1 MKKENGITLASL
13 VLYVIIFS
21 FTLGLLATLSSFVY
35 GNMDYINSDSVSSEE
50 FNKFN
55 INFLK
60 DVKENNDAKV
70 STLNDSVTV
79 TFEANEKIVY
89 TYKSSD
95 KAIYRN
101 KVKIASN
108 ILKFTASIKTDV
120 AHKNKKVITINI
132 DTGRNVENPNFS
144 KEINYVL
151 KYW

>member
-21 FTLGLLATLSSFVY
+21 FTLGLLAALSSFVY

-70 STLNDSVTV
+70 STLNDSVTI
-79 TFEANEKIVY
+79 TFESNEKIVY
-89 TYKSSD
+89 TYKISD

-108 ILKFTASIKTDV
+108 ILSFGASIKTDTD
-120 AHKNKKVITINI
+120 HKSKKVINI
-132 DTGRNVENPNFS
+132 KIKTGRNAEDPNFS